1 MNLTEEEMS
10 AAIDEPARLTA
21 ELHRL
26 LKEKKL
32 HLITEDH
39 YKAYRAISDRL
50 NDMPIDW
57 EEFDKSQYLLG
68 GY

>member
-26 LKEKKL
+26 LKEKKFYS
-32 HLITEDH
+32 ITLDH
-39 YKAYRAISDRL
+39 MEAYHIEAEKVAGHSI
-50 NDMPIDW
+50 NW
-57 EEFDKSQYLLG
+57 EEPF
-68 GY
+68 